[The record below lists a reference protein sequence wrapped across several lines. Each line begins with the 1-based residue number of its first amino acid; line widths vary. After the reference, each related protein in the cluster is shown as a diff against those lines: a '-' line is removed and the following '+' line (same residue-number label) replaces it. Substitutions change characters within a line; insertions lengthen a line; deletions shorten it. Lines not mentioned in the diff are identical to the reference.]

1 MNSYSQSKDLYNI
14 EREESCNYTCLMC
27 NVYYLSAMLRTSFVL
42 QWCTLHCSCVPGFRR
57 QRADA
62 LRIDM
67 CEYVSCFE
75 VHFSHWSFKWHVC
88 AVWGSGLHMSL
99 SLAVRPFWFMR
110 RQRRVVQKLTEG
122 VTGLVP
128 AMAAKVSINRRVL
141 EHDNEP
147 GSLTCCKSVW
157 IRASLNP
164 QSVNGAGLPSGI
176 SPSLYVPFWWTF

>member
-14 EREESCNYTCLMC
+14 GREESCNYTCLMC
-27 NVYYLSAMLRTSFVL
+27 NVYYLSAMSKMSFVFR
-42 QWCTLHCSCVPGFRR
+42 WCTLHCLCVPGFRSE
-57 QRADA
+57 RADA
-62 LRIDM
+62 LRIDVW
-67 CEYVSCFE
+67 EYVSCF
-75 VHFSHWSFKWHVC
+75 WSALLTLIIQMACVC
-88 AVWGSGLHMSL
+88 GLG
-99 SLAVRPFWFMR
+99 VRLTYVSVPHCAPLLIHETAAR
-110 RQRRVVQKLTEG
+110 RCAEMNWG

-147 GSLTCCKSVW
+147 GSLTCCKSDW